1 MCVIITVE
9 DGRFPSKST
18 LESAEKLN
26 SHGGSIAWLNKNGT
40 KSYRKGINAKQVDS
54 IINKQ
59 LKPNGV
65 QHAIIHFRIAS
76 VGDVIKKLCHP
87 FEITKSSE
95 LNLRRDKISTDLL
108 FHNGTWSEFAEDFME
123 FASERNYAVKVP
135 KGNIS
140 DSRIMAVI
148 AGHVGHA
155 KMAKRVT
162 GWNKV
167 AILTSKGVI
176 KYGTGWINHDGN
188 ACSNDYFIDKPKQFG
203 SNAFGFWGDETY
215 EYGKFSSSKKEK
227 DAEDITE
234 AELMNMTQAELA
246 LYHHIQDRYDASA
259 DDILD
264 MLDYGWSIYDIEYH
278 FESEEQ
284 RLEAVKKYD
293 DEVEY
298 AAPIRQLFGDD
309 RT

>member
-1 MCVIITVE
+1 MCVIITIE
-9 DGRFPSKST
+9 DGRFPTKST

-40 KSYRKGINAKQVDS
+40 KSYRKGITAKQVDS

-59 LKPNGV
+59 LKPNGI

-76 VGDVIKKLCHP
+76 VGDVVKKLCHP

-95 LNLRRDKISTDLL
+95 LNLRRESIKTDLL

-123 FASERNYAVKVP
+123 FASERNYTVKVP

-148 AGHVGHA
+148 AGHIGHA
-155 KMAKRVT
+155 KMAKRVS

-167 AILTSKGVI
+167 AILTSKGVV
-176 KYGTGWINHDGN
+176 KYGTGWVNHEGN
-188 ACSNDYFIDKPKQFG
+188 ACSNDYFIEKPKVIN
-203 SNAFGFWGDETY
+203 SFGFWGDETY
-215 EYGKFSSSKKEK
+215 EYGSFSKQKKEK
-227 DAEDITE
+227 EDEDLTE
-234 AELMNMTQAELA
+234 AELMNMTQGELA
-246 LYHHIQDRYDASA
+246 LFHHIKDRYDTTS
-259 DDILD
+259 DEIVE
-264 MLDYGWSIYDIEYH
+264 MLDYGWSIYDIEYF
-278 FESEEQ
+278 FEQEEH
-284 RLEAVKKYD
+284 RVEVAKKYD

-298 AAPIRQLFGDD
+298 GQQMNYLFDGDA
-309 RT
+309 RP